1 MKKGAAKSGAFL
13 IYGIIS
19 WRCHMAIETAQIG
32 ENGRIV
38 IPAAYRKAMGLKPGE
53 VVTIRMDEDGLHIQ
67 SKDQA
72 IKRAQA
78 AVSKYVSPG
87 RSLSEELIAERRL
100 EAKRESKR
108 G

>member
-1 MKKGAAKSGAFL
+1 MSV
-13 IYGIIS
+13 
-19 WRCHMAIETAQIG
+19 ETAHIS

-38 IPAAYRKAMGLKPGE
+38 IPAAYRKAMGLKGGE

-67 SKDQA
+67 SMKQT

-78 AVSKYVSPG
+78 VVRKYVGEG
-87 RSLSEELIAERRL
+87 RSLSDELIAERRR
-100 EAKRESKR
+100 EAKREAER

>member
-1 MKKGAAKSGAFL
+1 MPVETTQ
-13 IYGIIS
+13 IS
-19 WRCHMAIETAQIG
+19 

-38 IPAAYRKAMGLKPGE
+38 IPAAYRKAMGLKGGE

-67 SKDQA
+67 SQAQA

-78 AVSKYVSPG
+78 IVRKYVSAD
-87 RSLSEELIAERRL
+87 RKLSDELIAERRL
-100 EAKRESKR
+100 EAKREVRR

>member
-1 MKKGAAKSGAFL
+1 MPE
-13 IYGIIS
+13 
-19 WRCHMAIETAQIG
+19 ETAQIS

-38 IPAAYRKAMGLKPGE
+38 IPAAYRKAMGLKGGE

-67 SKDQA
+67 SQAQA

-78 AVSKYVSPG
+78 IVRKYVSAD
-87 RSLSEELIAERRL
+87 RSLSDELIAERQL
-100 EAKRESKR
+100 EAKREAKR